1 MRERLHWR
9 NVVRDVHLESYHL
22 PFINPSNCSLKTDNN
37 PPVHVTNVVAVYHV
51 TCHDVV
57 T

>member
-1 MRERLHWR
+1 MKERLHWR
-9 NVVRDVHLESYHL
+9 NVVSDVHLESYHL

-37 PPVHVTNVVAVYHV
+37 PPVHVTNVVTVYHV